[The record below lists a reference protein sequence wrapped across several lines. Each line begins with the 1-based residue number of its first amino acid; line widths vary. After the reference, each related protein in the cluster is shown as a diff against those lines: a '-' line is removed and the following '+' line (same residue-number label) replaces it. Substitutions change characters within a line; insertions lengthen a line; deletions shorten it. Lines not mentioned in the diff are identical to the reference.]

1 MKIRNDVLF
10 GLATVLILT
19 GCGGQQAE
27 SGAGGFTPPPVA
39 VETARVQRELVTDS
53 FKAVGTI
60 WAGEH
65 VAIVSEINGVVVA
78 LPFEEGGHVK
88 QGDLLIQ
95 LDDVELKAQLRRSE
109 AILVQNRASHKRTV
123 RIVEEGIGTPQDLD
137 DAFAALKVAESEV
150 VLARARLA
158 KAQVVAPFEGVIGTR
173 QISPGAFIRA
183 GDTITDLAQIS
194 ELRVVFAAPERY
206 ASTLRKGVQVVVST
220 TAYPGETRTG
230 TVYVVDPIVDIATR
244 NLQVIARVSNP
255 GEMFLPGMSADV
267 SAVLAERESA
277 LTIPSEA
284 VFAQGGRFLAYVV
297 GEDDT
302 VATVTLTLGARLAD
316 SVEVLDGLQEGQ
328 EVVRAG
334 HQKLY
339 PGAKIQPVADEGES

>member
-1 MKIRNDVLF
+1 MQLRYCTLF
-10 GLATVLILT
+10 CLATVLILT
-19 GCGGQQAE
+19 GCADQQAE
-27 SGAGGFTPPPVA
+27 SDAGGFTPPPVA
-39 VETARVQRELVTDS
+39 VETARVQRELVTDN
-53 FKAVGTI
+53 FEAVGTI

-65 VAIVSEINGVVVA
+65 VAIVSEINGIVEA

-88 QGDLLIQ
+88 KGDLLIQ
-95 LDDVELKAQLRRSE
+95 LDDVELNAQLKRSE

-123 RIVEEGIGTPQDLD
+123 RIVEQGIGTPQDLD
-137 DAFAALKVAESEV
+137 DAFASLKVAESEV
-150 VLARARLA
+150 ALAQARLTKA
-158 KAQVVAPFEGVIGTR
+158 KVVAPFDGVIGTR
-173 QISPGAFIRA
+173 EISPGAYIRA

-206 ASTLRKGVQVVVST
+206 AASLRKGVQVAVST
-220 TAYPGETRTG
+220 TAWPGETRSG
-230 TVYVVDPIVDIATR
+230 AVYVVNPIVDVSTR
-244 NLQVIARVSNP
+244 NLQVIARVPNP
-255 GEMFLPGMSADV
+255 GELFLPGMSADV
-267 SAVLAERESA
+267 SAVLAKREGA

-302 VATVTLTLGARLAD
+302 VSTVTLTLGARLTDA
-316 SVEVLDGLQEGQ
+316 VEVLDGLQEGQ